1 MRRLISA
8 TPLLIVLFLFPLSG
22 CGRGLKQENEQL
34 KALVSSLQK
43 ENVDLKGQLAQ
54 LKADHEALKKKLEA
68 TEKEKEELNEKLKEA
83 KARAAARGVKPMR
96 K

>member
-1 MRRLISA
+1 MRKLIPVM
-8 TPLLIVLFLFPLSG
+8 PLLVVLFLFPLSG

-34 KALVSSLQK
+34 KAQISSLQK

-54 LKADHEALKKKLEA
+54 LKADYEALKKELEA
-68 TEKEKEELNEKLKEA
+68 AKKEAEELNEKLKEA
-83 KARAAARGVKPMR
+83 KARVSTRGAKPMG